1 MAPEELR
8 RRLHRVAASARP
20 GAVIRGTWPLSPG
33 AASPVPAAVLVG
45 VRPGAEPGV
54 LLTKRTERLAHHA
67 GQVSFPGGRID
78 PADAD
83 PTAAALRE
91 TEEEVGLRP
100 DRITVLG
107 PIEDFLTGTGFR
119 ITPILALLPE
129 HPVYRPQ
136 PAEVAEVF
144 HYPLA
149 TLLDPAAPRQER
161 QWRNGQLR
169 ETWVWPHPEHV
180 IWGATAAIL
189 VHLAER
195 LRAT

>member
-8 RRLHRVAASARP
+8 RRLQRIAAAARP
-20 GAVIRGTWPLSPG
+20 GGVIRGTWPLAPG
-33 AASPVPAAVLVG
+33 ATPPVPAAVLVG
-45 VRPGAEPGV
+45 FCPGDAGGV
-54 LLTKRTERLAHHA
+54 LLTRRTELLAHHA

-78 PADAD
+78 PADDGAV
-83 PTAAALRE
+83 AAALRE
-91 TEEEVGLRP
+91 TEEEVGVP
-100 DRITVLG
+100 PGHIVTLG

-119 ITPILALLPE
+119 ITPVLALLPA

-161 QWRNGQLR
+161 QWHNGRQR
-169 ETWVWPHPEHV
+169 DTWVWPHPTHV

-189 VHLAER
+189 VHLAAR
-195 LRAT
+195 LRAA